1 MFMGQVEQLDVQV
14 QIDPLLEGYRL
25 TYGGARASVIF
36 RRPRAAELL
45 KKIPEKSP
53 KDTSRFILSPM
64 PGRIVAISVRP
75 GDSVKAGEELVV
87 VDAMKMENVLC
98 AERDG
103 VVAEVLVSAG
113 DSISVD
119 QIILEMKP
127 NAAS

>member
-1 MFMGQVEQLDVQV
+1 MIL
-14 QIDPLLEGYRL
+14 
-25 TYGGARASVIF
+25 

-45 KKIPEKSP
+45 KKIPDKPP
-53 KDTSRFILSPM
+53 KDTSRFVLSPM
-64 PGRIVAISVRP
+64 PGRIVEISVRP
-75 GDSVKAGEELVV
+75 GDSVKAGEELAV

-103 VVAEVLVSAG
+103 MVAEVLVSAG

-127 NAAS
+127 YATA